1 MSLFVISDLHLSLS
15 HPEKSMEIFQ
25 GWKGYVDILKSN
37 WQKNVK
43 PSDTIVIMGDTTWAK
58 SLNDA
63 FEDFNFLNSL
73 NGFKILGK
81 GNHDYFWN
89 TQKKV
94 TDFFKANSFD
104 TLHLLHNNFYKY
116 ESFANMWHSWVD

>member
-58 SLNDA
+58 SL
-63 FEDFNFLNSL
+63 
-73 NGFKILGK
+73 
-81 GNHDYFWN
+81 
-89 TQKKV
+89 
-94 TDFFKANSFD
+94 
-104 TLHLLHNNFYKY
+104 
-116 ESFANMWHSWVD
+116 